1 MPIKNRAMRYG
12 IKKGPPP
19 NLYAKPGKRQT
30 FPKPTAADREN
41 KIVFY
46 KLVGHF
52 HFVFIKRI
60 SVLGAGQW
68 PPFSDL
74 PDPTAAK

>member
-52 HFVFIKRI
+52 HFVF
-60 SVLGAGQW
+60 
-68 PPFSDL
+68 
-74 PDPTAAK
+74 